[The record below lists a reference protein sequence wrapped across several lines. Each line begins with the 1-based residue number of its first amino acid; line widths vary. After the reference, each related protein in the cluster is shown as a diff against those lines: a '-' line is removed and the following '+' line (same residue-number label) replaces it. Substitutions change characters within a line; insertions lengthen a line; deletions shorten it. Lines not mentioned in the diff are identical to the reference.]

1 MILCVQK
8 VYFWILQQSIV
19 KNMIKIIIAYNVKK
33 DTFLNK
39 MNVYNNVKVPLKI
52 LKFKKMNKKINTF

>member
-8 VYFWILQQSIV
+8 VYFQILQQSIA
-19 KNMIKIIIAYNVKK
+19 KNMIKIIIACNVKK

-39 MNVYNNVKVPLKI
+39 MNVFNNVKVPLEI